1 MADTKVVKVKNRSAS
16 SVVYKVPDL
25 GIRREFNPG
34 EIKKISIEEL
44 EKLSYVQGGTSILR
58 NFLQILDNPAVKDDI
73 TGPTELEYD
82 WSEQDVID
90 LIKNGSLDSF
100 LDALDFAPAGVI
112 DLIKKYAVSLPM
124 ADLNKIKALKTKTG
138 LDVAAA
144 ITLEQ
149 ADEAPK
155 PVEKKRRAATTTSTR
170 RTQ

>member
-34 EIKKISIEEL
+34 EIKKISVDEL

-58 NFLQILDNPAVKDDI
+58 NFLQILDNPVVKEDV

-82 WSEQDVID
+82 WSEQD
-90 LIKNGSLDSF
+90 
-100 LDALDFAPAGVI
+100 VI

-170 RTQ
+170 RAQ